1 MLTVLT
7 WAKEDSLSGVAR
19 RLQMPADDNV
29 DRLLTCVDSVL
40 TCVDSVDITP
50 ENSVVCVMH
59 GFWVQS

>member
-7 WAKEDSLSGVAR
+7 WAKEYSLSGVAR
-19 RLQMPADDNV
+19 WLQMPADDNV
-29 DRLLTCVDSVL
+29 DRLLTCVDSLL

-50 ENSVVCVMH
+50 ENSVVSVMH

>member
-7 WAKEDSLSGVAR
+7 WPKVDSLSGVAR
-19 RLQMPADDNV
+19 WLQMLADDYV
-29 DRLLTCVDSVL
+29 DRLLTFVDSVL

-50 ENSVVCVMH
+50 ENSVVSVMH